1 AGSRDGRRG
10 GRPGVARPSPAAV
23 PRLPVRRARRPRPP
37 SGLDVPGRVYHEI
50 RSRGPRRGL
59 DPAPTGGGACGPHP
73 ARPRVAPAGAVLGGR
88 GASGGRRGQAEGRQA
103 RSAPAGVTEQEPP
116 GTPPVPAVDVSVIV
130 PPYQRRNLVARTVAA
145 LADQTVDP
153 DRFEVIVV
161 VDGSTDGTADRVRA
175 LDRPVHIRVIEQRN
189 RGRAAAINAG

>member
-1 AGSRDGRRG
+1 
-10 GRPGVARPSPAAV
+10 
-23 PRLPVRRARRPRPP
+23 
-37 SGLDVPGRVYHEI
+37 
-50 RSRGPRRGL
+50 
-59 DPAPTGGGACGPHP
+59 
-73 ARPRVAPAGAVLGGR
+73 RVAPAGAVLGGR

-116 GTPPVPAVDVSVIV
+116 GTAPDPALDVSVIV
-130 PPYQRRNLVARTVAA
+130 PTYQRRNLVARTVAA
-145 LADQTVDP
+145 LADQTVDR

-189 RGRAAAINAG
+189 RGRAAAINAGAAGARGPVLLFLDDDMRADPNMIAEHLRTLEEIGADA